1 MLNASVT
8 GVERSTTWQQ
18 PVVLDDDERVDALAQ
33 RLDPLLG
40 LVGPELAL
48 EAERPRHDAD
58 GERADLAT
66 DVRDDGCAT
75 RARASALAGRD
86 EDHVR
91 TLQRFLELVATLLG
105 GGLPDPRVGACAEPA
120 RGARA
125 DVDLLVGL
133 RHEKRLRVRVH
144 GDELDARDAGL
155 DHPCHRIR
163 AAAADSDDLDDG
175 EIAP

>member
-1 MLNASVT
+1 MPSNAE
-8 GVERSTTWQQ
+8 G
-18 PVVLDDDERVDALAQ
+18 
-33 RLDPLLG
+33 
-40 LVGPELAL
+40 
-48 EAERPRHDAD
+48 PRHDAD

-66 DVRDDGCAT
+66 DLRDDGCAT
-75 RARASALAGRD
+75 RARASTLTGRD

-91 TLQRFLELVATLLG
+91 ALQRFLELVATLLG
-105 GGLPDPRVGACAEPA
+105 RGLTDPRVGACTEPP

-133 RHEKRLRVRVH
+133 RHEKRLRVGVH

-155 DHPCHRIR
+155 DHSCHRIR

-175 EIAP
+175 EVAP